1 MKFYVYEW
9 YNIDTNEVFY
19 VGKGCKNRYKEV
31 KKRNKK
37 FLEYYENNNVNVRI
51 VKFFDDE
58 DEAFAYEKELTDRY
72 REKNQCKCNL
82 IDGGYGGFSKI
93 WNDEA
98 RDYYSKNNVMKRP
111 EQRQR
116 MSENNPMKN
125 PEIAKKVGLAHGR
138 KIQIG
143 KTTYSSLQEAAIK
156 YDRSP
161 STISSW
167 CKKGIN
173 PNGEKCKYLEKQ
185 KLKRK
190 NQKVII
196 KIKPVIID
204 DIYYNSI
211 AEAAEAINCN
221 KTTLAR
227 HLRSGNKIYKGHKI
241 EYANQQPS

>member
-19 VGKGCKNRYKEV
+19 VGKGCKNRYKEI

-37 FLEYYENNNVNVRI
+37 FLEYYENNNVNVKI
-51 VKFFDDE
+51 VKFFDNE
-58 DEAFAYEKELTDRY
+58 DEAFAYEKELTDKY

-93 WNDEA
+93 WNDET

-125 PEIAKKVGLAHGR
+125 LEIAKKVG
-138 KIQIG
+138 
-143 KTTYSSLQEAAIK
+143 
-156 YDRSP
+156 
-161 STISSW
+161 
-167 CKKGIN
+167 
-173 PNGEKCKYLEKQ
+173 EKH
-185 KLKRK
+185 KR
-190 NQKVII
+190 KVII
-196 KIKPVIID
+196 NNKIFNGVVDAAEYFGVHANTIVKWCKRGYDTNHNPCRYFNEIQKEIPTINKNKKACIID
-204 DIYYNSI
+204 GVYYNSLKEG
-211 AEAAEAINCN
+211 AESIGGNSSNLIRAIKENR
-221 KTTLAR
+221 T
-227 HLRSGNKIYKGHKI
+227 YKGHKV